1 MIKLTL
7 MHIKPTH
14 RYFVASLSIAL
25 ALLTAM
31 SPFAI
36 DTYLSA
42 MPDMAN
48 YFGVG
53 INLIE
58 ITLTLY
64 FLGFALGNFIGGPL
78 SDSFGRKK
86 IALTGIILYGLAA
99 LLIPFT
105 NSIYQVW
112 GLRLIQAFGGGFA
125 SVTAMVFVK
134 DLFQGKKV
142 AKMATIIGMI
152 MMLAPLFA
160 PVIGGALLNIG
171 SWKLIFFFLASFSLL
186 LLLIFTFTIP
196 ETLPPEKQTGKLTA
210 SRFVKNYKLFFLNKR
225 AVLLLFSLG
234 FSISGMFTFITS
246 ASFIYLDYFNFNI
259 EIFPL
264 LFGANVVL
272 NIVLSL
278 LNNYFLKRHN
288 PERMMQVGLL
298 LQLFAGAMIFLA
310 VLFLPNF
317 WVIFSA
323 IVLFIGSLGLV
334 MGNGTALILNLTPKI
349 SGSAN
354 ATIGV
359 TRFIISFITGSI
371 PALFHTGNLMPIGI
385 VMFVCTV
392 LGNLFYY
399 FYKRKLELV
408 DD

>member
-1 MIKLTL
+1 MAIKKS
-7 MHIKPTH
+7 HKS
-14 RYFVASLSIAL
+14 FVTILSISL

-48 YFGVG
+48 YFNVG

-86 IALTGIILYGLAA
+86 IALTGIILYGSAA
-99 LLIPFT
+99 FIIPFT
-105 NSIYQVW
+105 SSIYHIW

-134 DLFQGKKV
+134 DLFQGKQV

-160 PVIGGALLNIG
+160 PLIGGALLQQG
-171 SWKLIFFFLASFSLL
+171 SWKLIFFFLTMFSLL
-186 LLLIFTFTIP
+186 LLLIFTFIVP
-196 ETLPPEKQTGKLTA
+196 ESLPASKQNKQLT
-210 SRFVKNYKLFFLNKR
+210 SNLFLKNYKLFFKNKY
-225 AVLLLFSLG
+225 AVLLLFSLA
-234 FSISGMFTFITS
+234 FSVSGMFTFITS
-246 ASFIYLDYFNFNI
+246 ASFIYLDFFNFNA
-259 EIFPL
+259 EIFPI
-264 LFGANVVL
+264 LFGANVIL
-272 NIVLSL
+272 NIILSL
-278 LNNYFLKRHN
+278 LNNYLLKKQE
-288 PERMMQVGLL
+288 PERMMQIGLL
-298 LQLFAGAMIFLA
+298 MQLCAGVIMLTS
-310 VLFLPNF
+310 VLLFPSF
-317 WVIFSA
+317 WIVFSA

-334 MGNGTALILNLTPKI
+334 MGNGTALILNLTPEI

-354 ATIGV
+354 ATIGI
-359 TRFIISFITGSI
+359 TRFLISFITGTI
-371 PALFHTGNLMPIGI
+371 PALFHTGNLIPVGI
-385 VMFVCTV
+385 VMLICTL
-392 LGNLFYY
+392 LGNLF
-399 FYKRKLELV
+399 FMTFKKKLAV
-408 DD
+408 I